1 MRKSFLNMVI
11 AVLVLGL
18 TVNLI
23 AQMEEKLSPAT
34 QVYIVK
40 RGDTLWDISAR
51 FLDNA
56 WYWPRLWEQNKYI
69 TDPHMIFPGE
79 PIALVPSPARAALP
93 AAAVGL
99 PAAAAAPEE
108 GLMPTGV
115 EELPLGEEMPAE
127 LPKEEMVVSP
137 LVVELEKKEG
147 TVYYSRMGSAGFI
160 SLEELAAAGL
170 ILGSKEEKLML
181 GEGDSV
187 YLNLG
192 DASGIAVGDKFT
204 IYTVSKKVNHPVT
217 RRTMG
222 YKIKILGGLEVMEL
236 NGENVSTATIFRSY
250 DVISRGNWIRPFEP
264 SVKEIIL
271 QGTQAGLEGYI
282 IDSQHPVSLLGEGD
296 IVHIDRGKVD
306 GVEAGNVF
314 TVYRPAKKVKDQMT
328 GRRLQIPE
336 ENVGKLVVLEP
347 REKTSTA
354 LVTKS
359 KKELEIGD
367 HIRIEVF

>member
-1 MRKSFLNMVI
+1 MPTRQRNFLNLVI
-11 AVLVLGL
+11 IIVVLGL
-18 TVNLI
+18 AVNLV
-23 AQMEEKLSPAT
+23 AQMEEKLSPQT

-69 TDPHMIFPGE
+69 NDPHLIFPGE
-79 PIALVPSPARAALP
+79 PIALVPSPARAAPLP
-93 AAAVGL
+93 ADAAALLLEGL
-99 PAAAAAPEE
+99 PPTGIEEIPLEMEMPEE
-108 GLMPTGV
+108 APK
-115 EELPLGEEMPAE
+115 
-127 LPKEEMVVSP
+127 KEEMVVSP
-137 LVVELEKKEG
+137 IVVGLEKKEG

-170 ILGSKEEKLML
+170 ILDSREEKLML
-181 GEGDSV
+181 GEQDSV

-204 IYTVSKKVNHPVT
+204 IYTVTKKVNHPIT
-217 RRTMG
+217 GKSLG

-250 DVISRGNWIRPFEP
+250 GAISRGDRIRPYAP
-264 SVKEIIL
+264 AVREIIL

-282 IDSQHPVSLLGEGD
+282 VDSKRPVSILGDGD
-296 IVHIDRGKVD
+296 IVHIDKGNLD
-306 GVEAGNVF
+306 GVETGNVF
-314 TVYRPAKKVKDQMT
+314 TVYRPAKKVTDQMT
-328 GRRLQIPE
+328 GRKLQLPE
-336 ENVGKLVVLEP
+336 ENVGKLVVLEAQ
-347 REKTSTA
+347 EKTSTA
-354 LVTKS
+354 LVTRS
-359 KKELEIGD
+359 KKELVIGD